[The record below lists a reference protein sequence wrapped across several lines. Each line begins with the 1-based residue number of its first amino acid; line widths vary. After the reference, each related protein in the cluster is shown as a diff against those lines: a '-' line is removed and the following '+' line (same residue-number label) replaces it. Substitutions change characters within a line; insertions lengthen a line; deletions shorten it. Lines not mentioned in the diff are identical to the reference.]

1 MAEMTDAELRQPG
14 DVARE
19 LDISTS
25 TLRRWAKEFHPYLSK
40 LAGRPDSMG
49 GGVGTHRRY
58 TDDDVQLL
66 SRVKVL
72 LDQGLTYDQV
82 VRRLRR
88 EGAPESPESEPREEA
103 YPVVAPEKRM
113 DSPTVGPSLV
123 VVADALRNINENQQ
137 ALQNS
142 LQVNRNLLGVLIQD
156 NFNLKEENSKLRDR
170 LLKLEQDFNQVKR
183 QREEQEK
190 APLSAAQQ
198 KELQSRKG
206 CLGASFS

>member
-1 MAEMTDAELRQPG
+1 MTDADLRQPG

-40 LAGRPDSMG
+40 MAAKSDDAGAGPSA
-49 GGVGTHRRY
+49 HRRY
-58 TDDDVQLL
+58 TRGDVRLL
-66 SRVKVL
+66 TRVKTL

-82 VRRLRR
+82 IRQL
-88 EGAPESPESEPREEA
+88 ESQGTVASGERHVHEEA
-103 YPVVAPEKRM
+103 YPIVAPDAEM
-113 DSPTVGPSLV
+113 EASAIGPSLV
-123 VVADALRNINENQQ
+123 VVADALRNIGDNQQ

-170 LLKLEQDFNQVKR
+170 VLKVEQTLNQLRQEKESSPLTQAQ
-183 QREEQEK
+183 QRELE
-190 APLSAAQQ
+190 
-198 KELQSRKG
+198 SRKG
-206 CLGASFS
+206 CLGTSAR

>member
-1 MAEMTDAELRQPG
+1 MTDADLRQPG

-40 LAGRPDSMG
+40 MAAKSDVVGAGPSA
-49 GGVGTHRRY
+49 HRRY
-58 TDDDVQLL
+58 TRGDVQLL
-66 SRVKVL
+66 TRVKTL

-82 VRRLRR
+82 IRHLKS
-88 EGAPESPESEPREEA
+88 EGTVASEEGDIQEEA
-103 YPVVAPEKRM
+103 YSIVAPEKEM
-113 DSPTVGPSLV
+113 GTSAIGPSLV
-123 VVADALRNINENQQ
+123 VVADALRNIGDNQQ

-170 LLKLEQDFNQVKR
+170 MLKVEQTLNQLRQEKESSPLTQAQ
-183 QREEQEK
+183 QRELE
-190 APLSAAQQ
+190 
-198 KELQSRKG
+198 SRKG
-206 CLGASFS
+206 CLGASAR

>member
-1 MAEMTDAELRQPG
+1 
-14 DVARE
+14 
-19 LDISTS
+19 
-25 TLRRWAKEFHPYLSK
+25 
-40 LAGRPDSMG
+40 
-49 GGVGTHRRY
+49 
-58 TDDDVQLL
+58 
-66 SRVKVL
+66 
-72 LDQGLTYDQV
+72 
-82 VRRLRR
+82 
-88 EGAPESPESEPREEA
+88 
-103 YPVVAPEKRM
+103 M

>member
-1 MAEMTDAELRQPG
+1 MTDADLRQPG

-40 LAGRPDSMG
+40 TAAKPDATDAGVSA
-49 GGVGTHRRY
+49 HRRY
-58 TDDDVQLL
+58 TEEDVHLL
-66 SRVKVL
+66 TRVKTL
-72 LDQGLTYDQV
+72 LERGLTYDQV
-82 VRRLRR
+82 VQQLKGRAGAVS
-88 EGAPESPESEPREEA
+88 EGSRPREEA
-103 YPVVAPEKRM
+103 YSIVPSEQQMETQAL
-113 DSPTVGPSLV
+113 GPSLV
-123 VVADALRNINENQQ
+123 VVKDALRNINDNQQ

-170 LLKLEQDFNQVKR
+170 VLKLEQSVNQFR
-183 QREEQEK
+183 QEK
-190 APLSAAQQ
+190 EASSVSPAQQ

-206 CLGASFS
+206 CLGSATG